1 MYELVFSYAENE
13 VGKMVHVDDVPRGL
27 ACHCVCPYCKEKL
40 LARHGIERTHHFAHH
55 SNDRKATLEIC
66 YMVTLY
72 KLAEQIIQ
80 EKKLIHAPSYYG
92 IFPETDIKFE
102 RVVVDGCYERDD
114 KQPDIVATTCD
125 GKQYLVEFIFKYKVQ
140 HKKPIDYKNL
150 SCLEID
156 LSRQT
161 LETLEKFLLT
171 SYEDKSWVNN
181 ENYFSQIE
189 NRYAKAGKLVRVK
202 DKVECGKCKLKL
214 NCCCVRAKETGLP
227 LTIENNGREYLLC
240 KTETFNQECA
250 RIEKELEERRKLEAK
265 RRKLQMLESYLLE
278 SSEGRRNVSSEL
290 FSQIGSI
297 YADRGKQ
304 VKMIETCVCDNCPF
318 REEEDCVGIKV
329 NSKLIVFVCNGR
341 KYRICEPITLKQE
354 LLKVKQYL
362 INEGWNGVGDNE
374 EAKRYLKFLQIVDDW

>member
-13 VGKMVHVDDVPRGL
+13 AGKMVHVDDVPRGL

-102 RVVVDGCYERDD
+102 KVVVDGCYERDD
-114 KQPDIVATTCD
+114 KQPDIVATTYD
-125 GKQYLVEFIFKYKVQ
+125 GKQYLIEFIFKYKVQ
-140 HKKPIDYKNL
+140 HKKPIDYSNL

-156 LSRQT
+156 LSKQS
-161 LETLEKFLLT
+161 LETLETFMLT
-171 SYEDKSWVNN
+171 SNEDKCWVNN

-189 NRYAKAGKLVRVK
+189 NRYAKARKLVRVK
-202 DKVECGKCKLKL
+202 DKTECDKCNLKL
-214 NCCCVRAKETGLP
+214 NCCCVRAKETKLP
-227 LTIENNGREYLLC
+227 LVIKNNGREYLLC
-240 KTETFNQECA
+240 KIETFNRECENLKKAMEEKQMQE
-250 RIEKELEERRKLEAK
+250 EKAYRLS
-265 RRKLQMLESYLLE
+265 MLESYLLD
-278 SSEGRRNVSSEL
+278 SIAGIRNVNSEL

-297 YADRGKQ
+297 YANKGKQ
-304 VKMIETCVCDNCPF
+304 VKTVETCICDNCPF
-318 REEEDCVGIKV
+318 RTENDCVGMKV
-329 NSKLIVFVCNGR
+329 KSKPIIFTYNGNE
-341 KYRICEPITLKQE
+341 YRICEPITLKQE
-354 LLKVKQYL
+354 LLVFNQYL
-362 INEGWNGVGDNE
+362 PQFGI
-374 EAKRYLKFLQIVDDW
+374 KRLF

>member
-27 ACHCVCPYCKEKL
+27 ACHCVCPYCREKL

-102 RVVVDGCYERDD
+102 KVVVDGCYERDD
-114 KQPDIVATTCD
+114 KQPDIVATTND
-125 GKQYLVEFIFKYKVQ
+125 GKQYLIEFIFKYKVQ
-140 HKKPIDYKNL
+140 HKKPIDYANL

-156 LSRQT
+156 LSKQS
-161 LETLEKFLLT
+161 LETLEAFLLT
-171 SYEDKSWVNN
+171 SNEDKSWVNN

-189 NRYAKAGKLVRVK
+189 NRYAKASKLVCVK
-202 DKVECGKCKLKL
+202 DKTECGKCKLKMD
-214 NCCCVRAKETGLP
+214 CCCVKVKKTGLP

-240 KTETFNQECA
+240 KTESFNKEYENLEKTMEEKRKQE
-250 RIEKELEERRKLEAK
+250 EKTHRLN
-265 RRKLQMLESYLLE
+265 MLESYLLD
-278 SSEGRRNVSSEL
+278 SVYGKRNVSSEF
-290 FSQIGSI
+290 FSQINFI
-297 YADRGKQ
+297 YADKGKQ
-304 VKMIETCVCDNCPF
+304 VRTVETCICDNCPF
-318 REEEDCVGIKV
+318 REENDCVGIKV
-329 NSKLIVFVCNGR
+329 KSKLIVFVCNGNE
-341 KYRICEPITLKQE
+341 YRICEPITLKQE
-354 LLKVKQYL
+354 LLKFNQYL
-362 INEGWNGVGDNE
+362 ISEGWNGAGNNE
-374 EAKRYLKFLQIVDDW
+374 EAKRYLKFLQIVDGW